1 MDISTLNYLKL
12 CIVFKLRTTTHRDML
27 GIVMNY
33 MANNCDFTMSN
44 FHSQLAI
51 ALSQIQHNT
60 CRKLISKV
68 AKQEVKYWIED
79 SHLYEFNGIE
89 EINNEN

>member
-12 CIVFKLRTTTHRDML
+12 CIVFRLRTTTHSDML
-27 GIVMNY
+27 GIVKDY

-51 ALSQIQHNT
+51 ALS
-60 CRKLISKV
+60 
-68 AKQEVKYWIED
+68 
-79 SHLYEFNGIE
+79 
-89 EINNEN
+89 